1 MSRDVHII
9 QRQHYEIIM
18 RQQKTALDIQQR
30 LEEIN
35 TMYVLPQLAEKMDKY
50 FSNDDVVTI
59 DKLEL
64 NLGKISK
71 DADGRE
77 WARLIIDCLEIQLKL
92 FETVNAKTKKHKR
105 QHLAESWIWYL
116 KTGVLPADSI
126 YNSVREIIADLFAE
140 EKTIIAFDEDA
151 KELIRWFLL
160 NNADTYAIKRITS
173 FELPVK
179 KIHVQLIFPGFTN
192 ENIDQLDDEITRV
205 SFPKPLT
212 NFYKQRL
219 WESVLNKLIKETVSK
234 DILIKHLIE
243 EIKVR
248 SNELKAEANKDEDII
263 FVFKKANDQAETNKH
278 KQYLENNKET
288 ASKASMPEPEIFIS
302 NAGLCLLAPWLTN
315 FFKET
320 GLVNEN
326 KFIDHEKQEHA
337 IYLLHYLITKETDP
351 TEEVLLFP
359 KLLCGWPLQMPVF
372 DKTEI
377 TGHEINECEDLLNS
391 VIQNWSVLKNTTTE
405 GLRESF
411 LQRSGKMTEQED
423 QFIIQPEQR
432 SIDLLLE
439 YIPWTFRMIRLPW
452 MKKSVQIDWY

>member
-50 FSNDDVVTI
+50 FSNDEVVTI

-71 DADGRE
+71 DADSRE
-77 WARLIIDCLEIQLKL
+77 WARLIIDYLEIQLKL

-116 KTGVLPADSI
+116 RTGVLPAGSI

-140 EKTIIAFDEDA
+140 EKTIIAYDEES

-160 NNADTYAIKRITS
+160 NNADGYVIRRITS
-173 FELPVK
+173 LDLAVK
-179 KIHVQLIFPGFTN
+179 KIHIQLVFPDLTN
-192 ENIDQLDDEITRV
+192 ENIDQLDDEINVV
-205 SFPKPLT
+205 SLPKPLT

-219 WESVLNKLIKETVSK
+219 WESVFNKLIKKNVSK
-234 DILIKHLIE
+234 EISIKHLIE

-263 FVFKKANDQAETNKH
+263 FTFKKANEQAET
-278 KQYLENNKET
+278 NNKET
-288 ASKASMPEPEIFIS
+288 ASKASMAEPEIFIS

-326 KFIDHEKQEHA
+326 KFIDHEKQAHA

-372 DKTEI
+372 NKTEI
-377 TGHEINECEDLLNS
+377 TGYEINECEDLLNS
-391 VIQNWSVLKNTTTE
+391 VIQNWFVLKNTTTE

>member
-50 FSNDDVVTI
+50 FSNDEVVTI

-71 DADGRE
+71 DANSRE
-77 WARLIIDCLEIQLKL
+77 WARLIIDYLEIQLKL

-116 KTGVLPADSI
+116 RTGVLPAGSI

-140 EKTIIAFDEDA
+140 EKTIIAYDEES

-160 NNADTYAIKRITS
+160 NNADGYVIRRIIS
-173 FELPVK
+173 LDLAVK
-179 KIHVQLIFPGFTN
+179 KIHIQLVFPDLTN
-192 ENIDQLDDEITRV
+192 EDVDQLDDEINAV

-219 WESVLNKLIKETVSK
+219 WESVFNKLIKKTVSK
-234 DILIKHLIE
+234 EISIKHLIE
-243 EIKVR
+243 EIKIR

-263 FVFKKANDQAETNKH
+263 FTFKKANEQAET
-278 KQYLENNKET
+278 NNKET

-326 KFIDHEKQEHA
+326 KFIDHEKQAHA

-372 DKTEI
+372 NKTEI
-377 TGHEINECEDLLNS
+377 TGYEINECEDLLNS
-391 VIQNWSVLKNTTTE
+391 VIQNWFVLKNTTTE

>member
-50 FSNDDVVTI
+50 FSNDEVVTI

-71 DADGRE
+71 DADSRE
-77 WARLIIDCLEIQLKL
+77 WARLIIDYLEIQLKL

-116 KTGVLPADSI
+116 RTGVLPAGSI

-140 EKTIIAFDEDA
+140 EKTIIAYDEES

-160 NNADTYAIKRITS
+160 NNADGYVIRRIIS
-173 FELPVK
+173 LDLAVK
-179 KIHVQLIFPGFTN
+179 KIHIQLVFPDLTN
-192 ENIDQLDDEITRV
+192 EDVDQLDDEINAV

-219 WESVLNKLIKETVSK
+219 WENVFNKLIKKNVSK
-234 DILIKHLIE
+234 EISIKHLIE

-263 FVFKKANDQAETNKH
+263 FTFKKANEQAET
-278 KQYLENNKET
+278 NNKET

-326 KFIDHEKQEHA
+326 KFIDHEKQAHA

-372 DKTEI
+372 NKTEI
-377 TGHEINECEDLLNS
+377 TGYEINECEDLLNS
-391 VIQNWSVLKNTTTE
+391 VIQNWFVLKNTTTE